1 MFLKENQIH
10 YVHQLIKLSKQE
22 IKYVY
27 GQGQPVVDD
36 LSDFVKLSGFELAEK
51 NEEDVDLELLSNRT
65 KNVLLKND
73 LVKINNLLAINE
85 DSYEFFTGFGEKSI
99 KEIKA
104 YVKDLNK
111 TNTDIVNSD
120 DTGEDIKVKVY
131 SNENLLSRVTIDI
144 SEDLA
149 DDLLMGEVESI
160 AQLIKAIENG
170 LYD

>member
-1 MFLKENQIH
+1 M
-10 YVHQLIKLSKQE
+10 
-22 IKYVY
+22 
-27 GQGQPVVDD
+27 
-36 LSDFVKLSGFELAEK
+36 
-51 NEEDVDLELLSNRT
+51 LSNRT

-144 SEDLA
+144 S
-149 DDLLMGEVESI
+149 
-160 AQLIKAIENG
+160 
-170 LYD
+170 